1 MNSTVEAALLQ
12 SGGEWPGV
20 EGSIL
25 LLGIVLLAGL
35 GTSVLFVISVLAYV
49 QRRSRRYLLVTV
61 AVGALFCRSVIGL
74 GTVVG
79 LVPMPLHHI
88 IEHSLDFLIAAL
100 VLYAALRSKPERL
113 ELPSEETG

>member
-1 MNSTVEAALLQ
+1 MNPTVGVTLLQ

-25 LLGIVLLAGL
+25 LLGIVLLAGF

-61 AVGALFCRSVIGL
+61 AVGALLCRSVIGF

-79 LVPMPLHHI
+79 VVPMPVHHI
-88 IEHSLDFLIAAL
+88 IEHSLDFLIAAV
-100 VLYAALRSKPERL
+100 VLYAALRSKPDRL
-113 ELPSEETG
+113 EIQPEETT